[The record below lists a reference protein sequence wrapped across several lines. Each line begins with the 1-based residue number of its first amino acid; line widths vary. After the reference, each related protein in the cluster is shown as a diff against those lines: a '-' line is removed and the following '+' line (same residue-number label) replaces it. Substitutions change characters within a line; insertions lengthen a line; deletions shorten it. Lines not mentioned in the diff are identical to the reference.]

1 MFLHCGWGEDGVFET
16 GQNQDIRSIDATSG
30 GDIDITDGTV
40 LRLTQQDTNQ
50 ALDASL
56 FSGDGTLVNATDG
69 VTLAG
74 ELNTNLETDSLTY
87 LSDVTV
93 NGNLTNTSG
102 AISLQNGVAGD
113 TLTVNGDYT
122 GGGTLLLDSELN
134 GDDSASDQLVLNG
147 NTAGNT
153 AVVIN
158 PITGIGEPTS
168 TGIKVVDFAAD
179 PAQFQ
184 NNAQFSLTG
193 SGYVNMGRMT
203 TRWWKITTTGICDH
217 KKSIRRRRLIRT
229 RLQILIPRRIPTQPP
244 TRNLHLPTSRC

>member
-1 MFLHCGWGEDGVFET
+1 MGGEDGVFET

-69 VTLAG
+69 VTLTG

-102 AISLQNGVAGD
+102 AVSLQM
-113 TLTVNGDYT
+113 
-122 GGGTLLLDSELN
+122 
-134 GDDSASDQLVLNG
+134 ASL
-147 NTAGNT
+147 A
-153 AVVIN
+153 
-158 PITGIGEPTS
+158 
-168 TGIKVVDFAAD
+168 
-179 PAQFQ
+179 
-184 NNAQFSLTG
+184 
-193 SGYVNMGRMT
+193 
-203 TRWWKITTTGICDH
+203 TR
-217 KKSIRRRRLIRT
+217 
-229 RLQILIPRRIPTQPP
+229 
-244 TRNLHLPTSRC
+244 